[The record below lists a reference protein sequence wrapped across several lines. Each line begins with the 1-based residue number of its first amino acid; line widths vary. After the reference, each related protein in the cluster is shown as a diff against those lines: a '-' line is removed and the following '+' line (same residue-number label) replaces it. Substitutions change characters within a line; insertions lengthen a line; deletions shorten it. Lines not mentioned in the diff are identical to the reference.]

1 MHFQGNNFRKREDK
15 DFLKPGEMRTNFQIR
30 VPQVRVIKDDQQLG
44 VMSTDQAQAMAEE
57 IGMDLVEVV
66 PTVSPPICK
75 IMDYGKFRYE
85 KKIKDKESARK
96 QRESKVQYKEI
107 RLRPAIAQ
115 NDMETKVNMAKKF
128 LSEGYKVQF
137 MLQFRGGREMSHKEN
152 GMNVMLKIVEI
163 MGDQVSVET
172 QPRFE
177 GNKIVCCVIAKV

>member
-44 VMSTDQAQAMAEE
+44 VMSTDQAQVMAEE

-66 PTVSPPICK
+66 PNVSPPICK

-107 RLRPAIAQ
+107 RHSA
-115 NDMETKVNMAKKF
+115 E
-128 LSEGYKVQF
+128 
-137 MLQFRGGREMSHKEN
+137 
-152 GMNVMLKIVEI
+152 
-163 MGDQVSVET
+163 
-172 QPRFE
+172 
-177 GNKIVCCVIAKV
+177 